1 MSKEFSTFQDKY
13 EARMS
18 VIDTTRKDEDDDVSR
33 ALEEVDDENNCLRQE
48 LERLRNDRLQLMT
61 SRSKE
66 IKQMEYEYRNVK
78 EKLQRKL
85 PEHANIA
92 TYRQCLR
99 YYQRD
104 DCKNHMKGAHSM
116 SYTPPSSN
124 YIIQQETPLLSAMHR
139 SFCVFPHQME
149 ICEREYEREIY
160 PYFRQEIQ
168 ELYLDCQEM
177 TDKWMKRLSDQA
189 EENDAL
195 YDSYRTELENIEMDV
210 KRHRRILFQVE
221 SGKTSVNKSE
231 EDYDERSILSETDH
245 SSDSE
250 DENSSRGKDG
260 IGFLKEALH
269 LFSASPKKDTAA
281 PSKTES
287 ISDSFH
293 GHLCKG
299 GVVFQ
304 IAANNFLL
312 PFTSKGD

>member
-1 MSKEFSTFQDKY
+1 MS
-13 EARMS
+13 A
-18 VIDTTRKDEDDDVSR
+18 IDTTRKDQDEDDDVGR
-33 ALEEVDDENNCLRQE
+33 TLEEIDDECNRLRRE

-66 IKQMEYEYRNVK
+66 IKQMEYEYRNAK

-104 DCKNHMKGAHSM
+104 DCKNQMNGAHRM

-124 YIIQQETPLLSAMHR
+124 YIIQQETPLMSAMHR
-139 SFCVFPHQME
+139 SFCVFPHQVE
-149 ICEREYEREIY
+149 ICEREYEHEIY
-160 PYFRQEIQ
+160 PYFRKEIQ
-168 ELYLDCQEM
+168 ELHLDCQEM
-177 TDKWMKRLSDQA
+177 TEKWMSRLSDQA
-189 EENDAL
+189 EENDTL
-195 YDSYRTELENIEMDV
+195 YDSYRTEIEKIEMDV
-210 KRHRRILFQVE
+210 KRHRRILFQE
-221 SGKTSVNKSE
+221 KSGKTSVKKNE
-231 EDYDERSILSETDH
+231 EGYDDDERSVLSETDH

-269 LFSASPKKDTAA
+269 LFSVSPKKDTAA
-281 PSKTES
+281 PSKIDST
-287 ISDSFH
+287 SDSFH
-293 GHLCKG
+293 EHLCKG
-299 GVVFQ
+299 GAVFQ